1 MMGSGCLGYGYRLFY
16 KWFKWLTAWIRIEN
30 ARMLCLGVAG
40 FHLFLAVIFF
50 GLTMA
55 QDYGTLTKR
64 RLVTPVTATIGL
76 WIPDNMYTEDNNTK
90 NYALD
95 ALKCSQHSPHARFGS
110 AFYVKQFSIDAGEV
124 DTRWLIIVFHFLS
137 FIFQYTSAKD
147 GKQYVDVIS
156 NGDVHVGH
164 YFEYSISASVMIV
177 AICAQLGVTDFFLVL
192 NVALNCF
199 SCMIFGA
206 VAEICFKDCNH
217 ASMQF
222 KSPFL
227 TSYIS
232 GNLSLHWLAH
242 ICGWVVFLFGT
253 LPGTLSNIMLNN
265 SCVNTNGSRM
275 PDWVL
280 GLVSIEMILF
290 ACFGLVQF
298 FSFLVRE
305 KNSVDR
311 QRVVN
316 SAVNTEFAYIIL
328 SALAKTILGVGVFAG
343 NMANN

>member
-1 MMGSGCLGYGYRLFY
+1 MGSGCFGYGQGFYRL
-16 KWFKWLTAWIRIEN
+16 FKWLTAWIRIEN
-30 ARMLCLGVAG
+30 ARMLCLGVAV

-55 QDYGTLTKR
+55 QNYGTLTKR

-76 WIPDNMYTEDNNTK
+76 WIPDNMYTGDNTTN

-124 DTRWLIIVFHFLS
+124 DTRWLIIVFHLLS
-137 FIFQYTSAKD
+137 FIYQFSVAYD
-147 GKQYVDVIS
+147 GISYVDVIS
-156 NGDVHVGH
+156 HGFVHVNH
-164 YFEYSISASVMIV
+164 YFEYSISASVMVV
-177 AICAQLGVTDFFLVL
+177 AICAQLGVTDFFLVI

-206 VAEICFKDCNH
+206 VAETCFSNSSDISVN
-217 ASMQF
+217 F
-222 KSPFL
+222 KFPFL
-227 TSYIS
+227 TSSI
-232 GNLSLHWLAH
+232 GENVPLHWLAH

-265 SCVNTNGSRM
+265 LCVNTNGSRM

-290 ACFGLVQF
+290 ACFGLVQL

-305 KNSVDR
+305 NNSNNRTKVVD
-311 QRVVN
+311 